1 MTFCLFRAQ
10 PAPAMVTEGGGIG
23 EAGMSTSAENKQA
36 LESLLALN
44 PVEIDL
50 LAWRPVE
57 GHDGV
62 FEKVLW
68 RFGDYVQALI
78 RYEPG
83 ASTQGE
89 PHLVAHHHIWVV
101 SGAATIARRRLVAG
115 SYMHVP
121 PGVVHRVEDVGPD
134 GCTILQMHRPHAP
147 LEAEVLIDGA
157 GD

>member
-1 MTFCLFRAQ
+1 MTTGAAATR
-10 PAPAMVTEGGGIG
+10 E
-23 EAGMSTSAENKQA
+23 A

-50 LAWRPVE
+50 LPWRQVDGYP
-57 GHDGV
+57 GV

-83 ASTQGE
+83 AGTPGE

-121 PGVVHRVEDVGPD
+121 PGVVHRVEDVGPE
-134 GCTILQMHRPHAP
+134 GATLLQMHRPHAP
-147 LEAEVLIDGA
+147 LEAEVLADG
-157 GD
+157 G

>member
-1 MTFCLFRAQ
+1 MPTTA
-10 PAPAMVTEGGGIG
+10 ATGKE
-23 EAGMSTSAENKQA
+23 A
-36 LESLLALN
+36 LESLFALN

-50 LAWRPVE
+50 LPWRPVD
-57 GHDGV
+57 GCAGV

-68 RFGDYVQALI
+68 RFGDYVQALL

-83 ASTQGE
+83 ASTPGE
-89 PHLVAHHHIWVV
+89 PHLVAHHHLWVV

-121 PGVVHRVEDVGPD
+121 PGVTHRVEDVGPD

-147 LEAEVLIDGA
+147 SEAEVVADGA
-157 GD
+157 G